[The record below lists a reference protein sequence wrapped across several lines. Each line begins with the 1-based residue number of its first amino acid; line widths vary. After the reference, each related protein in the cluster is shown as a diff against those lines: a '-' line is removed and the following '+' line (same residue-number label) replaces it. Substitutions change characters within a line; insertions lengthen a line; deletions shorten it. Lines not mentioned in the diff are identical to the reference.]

1 MASSGTAST
10 AVSAC
15 TRSSSRSPISK
26 SSSRRYSSASSRAP
40 PSAPADAAAS
50 SWSARKVNARIAVGG
65 REFSIDVSR
74 PVTLALALDFGGP
87 QPRHFGAPRASSLP
101 FETAGFKGSV
111 ERARSCNCEL
121 IPLIPHCTGS
131 HSEWVGH
138 LTREPVDAWR
148 VVPAGFLPALLLSVT
163 AEAAGAAGE
172 GSDPAPRA
180 SDRLITRRALERGW
194 PSAPFEAQ
202 ALLIRT
208 LPNTA
213 DKRARDYSAA
223 TPPYLSQQAAQLL
236 VSRGILHL
244 IVDLPSIDRAH
255 DEGRL
260 TAHRI
265 FFGLP
270 RGSQSLQQAAR
281 PGSTVTEL
289 AFIPDEIADGPYLLE
304 IQVPANGGDAVPS
317 RPLLYMFES
326 P

>member
-1 MASSGTAST
+1 M
-10 AVSAC
+10 
-15 TRSSSRSPISK
+15 
-26 SSSRRYSSASSRAP
+26 
-40 PSAPADAAAS
+40 
-50 SWSARKVNARIAVGG
+50 NARIAVGG
-65 REFSIDVSR
+65 RELSIDVSR
-74 PVTLALALDFGGP
+74 PVTLAVALDFAGP

-111 ERARSCNCEL
+111 ERGASCNCEL
-121 IPLIPHCTGS
+121 ITLIPHCNGT
-131 HSEWVGH
+131 HTECVGH
-138 LTREPVDAWR
+138 LTRERLDAWR

-172 GSDPAPRA
+172 GSKPAPRA

-194 PSAPFEAQ
+194 PVSVPFEAQ

-213 DKRARDYSAA
+213 DKRARDYSAE

-244 IVDLPSIDRAH
+244 IVDVPSIDRAQ

-270 RGSQSLQQAAR
+270 PGSVQLGAAAR
-281 PGSTVTEL
+281 PGATITEL
-289 AFIPDEIADGPYLLE
+289 AFMPDELADGAYLLE
-304 IQVPANGGDAVPS
+304 LQVPALGGDAVPS
-317 RPLLYMFES
+317 RPLLYRLGTPAS
-326 P
+326 